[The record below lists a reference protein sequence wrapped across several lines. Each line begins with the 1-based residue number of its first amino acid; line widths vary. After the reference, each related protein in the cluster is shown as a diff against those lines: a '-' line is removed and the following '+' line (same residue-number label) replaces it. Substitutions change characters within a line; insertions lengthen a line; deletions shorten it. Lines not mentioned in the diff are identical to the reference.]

1 MLNGSRSRRGSWIS
15 RVRLQKEYG
24 GNGAAES
31 HHWASI
37 ISRLLK
43 KWKLGLSIFKL
54 DWNPA
59 SNHIT
64 GGSRHV
70 HLLPSTSRNASAFPE
85 HPT

>member
-1 MLNGSRSRRGSWIS
+1 
-15 RVRLQKEYG
+15 
-24 GNGAAES
+24 
-31 HHWASI
+31 
-37 ISRLLK
+37 LLK